1 MLASHLTSAVVL
13 RAGMGIAPWLTSD
26 NSINGKRSAGF
37 NTQMHRSEG
46 WVSPILL
53 TFEKLN
59 IPGLYLK
66 ELGKHIKFNHIFKM
80 CGVIFTNFFQSQFI
94 TVISVRERY

>member
-59 IPGLYLK
+59 IPGLHLK